1 MRVRGR
7 VLTLAALLAFL
18 FALPAAAPASAEAAP
33 RVKSLPGADR
43 ANVAIRRTAHG
54 IPHIV
59 GSNFR
64 NLAYGYGYA
73 FAQDNICT
81 IASSY
86 VTVRAERSRFFGPD
100 NTWKFEGN
108 GSTVNNLNSD
118 FFFKR
123 IIDTGVVEKLLTQKP
138 PSGPRAEIRSGVRG
152 YVAGYNRYL
161 RDTGVA
167 KLSDPNCR
175 GKEWV
180 RPIREIDVYRYFFKL
195 ALLAS
200 SGVAIDGIGSAQPPT
215 PPVPVG
221 GATTTE
227 KQMELIEGNLERF
240 RFGDA
245 GSNAYGLGSEATSDG
260 HGMVLG
266 NPHFPWQGSQR
277 LYQSHLTVPGKAD
290 VAGASLFGVPIVL
303 IGHTQRLAWSHTVS
317 TARRFTPFELK
328 LVPGSPTTYIYD
340 GQPRQMTA
348 DKVTVQVPGAGGRL
362 EDRTRT
368 LYSSVHGPVFT
379 SILGLPLFPW
389 TSTTAHAMGDINAG
403 NFRYLNHFF
412 ETNLAQSVREYDRV
426 ERRNQGIPW
435 VNSIAAD
442 SKGEAYYA
450 DIGAVP
456 NVPNSKAQACN
467 TALGTQTTQLLG
479 IPILDGSRT
488 SCRWDND
495 PDAIQPGSF
504 GPKNLPSMFRR
515 DYVTNS
521 NDSYWL
527 SNPAQRLEGFA
538 RIIGDERA
546 VRSLRTRLGLRIV
559 QERLAGSDGLPGR
572 RFTLRQLQD
581 AVFNNRQYAGELF
594 RDRLVSICKAEPV
607 MQGSQGPIDVRE
619 ACPILE
625 QWNLRDDL
633 DSRGAVLFRRF
644 ATKLL
649 ALPGPLGSVVS
660 NPAAYEQPF
669 DVNDPVNTP
678 RGLSNNQGT
687 RTAFADAVKELR
699 DLGIPL
705 NARLREYQ
713 YESRGND
720 RVPIHGGPGTLGVFN
735 AITAP
740 FAGKAG
746 FPDVTTGSSF
756 VMAAHLNGTRCPESR
771 SILTYSQS
779 ANPESPYYAD
789 QTRMFSQKKWV
800 DMRFCTEEVLRD
812 RALRVT
818 ELGCVSDSGLRSARV
833 RGARQGRVRFAFK
846 RRFRVPVTVE
856 VRRARAGRL
865 GRRVLR
871 VRRARSFTL
880 KRRLSAGRYVARYTA
895 LGRTGKADRREV
907 AFTVRRASGAQRVG
921 ASRRGF
927 SRRERCGTLR
937 SATLGSPV
945 FGGRS
950 GRPLRLRYKLRRRAR
965 VSVSLLRGKR
975 VVRRLRPRA
984 RRAGTRRAA
993 FRARGLPRGVYRVRL
1008 VVRAGGKRSGTVLA
1022 ARRL

>member
-1 MRVRGR
+1 MRGPGR
-7 VLTLAALLAFL
+7 ALTLGLLSLAGVL
-18 FALPAAAPASAEAAP
+18 PAALPAPAHAAP
-33 RVKSLPGADR
+33 RVQSLPAADR

-59 GSNFR
+59 ASNFR

-86 VTVRAERSRFFGPD
+86 VTVRAERSRFFGPE
-100 NTWKFEGN
+100 NSWKFEGN

-123 IIDTGVVEKLLTQKP
+123 IIDTGVVEKLKAQKP
-138 PSGPRAEIRSGVRG
+138 PNGPRPEIARGVSG
-152 YVAGYNRYL
+152 YTAGYNRYL

-167 KLSDPNCR
+167 NLPDPTCR
-175 GKEWV
+175 GKDWV
-180 RPIREIDVYRYFFKL
+180 RPIREIDVYRYFYKL

-200 SGVAIDGIGSAQPPT
+200 SGVAIDGIASAQPPT
-215 PPVPVG
+215 PPVPLG
-221 GATTTE
+221 PAITRE
-227 KQMELIEGNLERF
+227 RQMELIEGNLDRF
-240 RFGDA
+240 RLGDA
-245 GSNAYGLGSEATSDG
+245 GSNAYGLGSQATADG

-277 LYQSHLTVPGKAD
+277 FYQSHLTIPGKAD

-303 IGHTQRLAWSHTVS
+303 IGHTQRMAWSHTVS

-340 GQPRQMTA
+340 GQPRRMTE
-348 DKVTVQVPGAGGRL
+348 DKVTVQAPGAGGRL

-368 LYSSVHGPVFT
+368 LYSTVHGPVFT

-389 TSTTAHAMGDINAG
+389 SSAQAHAMGDINAG

-467 TALGTQTTQLLG
+467 TPLGTQTTQLLG

-488 SCRWDND
+488 ACRWDND
-495 PDAIQPGSF
+495 PDAIQPGAF
-504 GPKNLPSMFRR
+504 GPKNMPSLFRR

-527 SNPAQRLEGFA
+527 SNPKQPLEGFA

-559 QERLAGSDGLPGR
+559 QQRLDGSDGLPGKG
-572 RFTLRQLQD
+572 FTLSQVQD

-607 MQGSQGPIDVRE
+607 MQGTQGPVDVRE

-625 QWNLRDDL
+625 GWNLRDDL

-644 ATKLL
+644 VTKLL
-649 ALPGPLGSVVS
+649 ALPGPFGSVAS
-660 NPAAYEQPF
+660 NPAAFEQPF
-669 DVNDPVNTP
+669 NVNDPVNTP
-678 RGLSNNQGT
+678 RGLNNNQAT
-687 RTAFADAVKELR
+687 RTALADAVKELR
-699 DLGIPL
+699 DNGIPL

-713 YESRGND
+713 TEARGNE
-720 RVPIHGGPGTLGVFN
+720 RIPIHGGPGTLGVFN
-735 AITAP
+735 AISAP
-740 FAGKAG
+740 FAGRAG

-771 SILTYSQS
+771 SILTFSQS
-779 ANPESPYYAD
+779 ANPQSPYYAD
-789 QTRMFSQKKWV
+789 QTRKYSQKKWV

-833 RGARQGRVRFAFK
+833 RGARGGRVRFAFK
-846 RRFRVPVTVE
+846 RRFRMPVTVE
-856 VRRARAGRL
+856 VRRARLGRL
-865 GRRVLR
+865 SRRALR
-871 VRRARSFTL
+871 VRRARAFTL
-880 KRRLSAGRYVARYTA
+880 KRRLRPGRYVARFTA
-895 LGRTGKADRREV
+895 LGRTGKSDRREV
-907 AFTVRRASGAQRVG
+907 AFAVTRSGGSRRVR

-937 SATLGSPV
+937 SATLRSPV
-945 FGGRS
+945 FGGRAA
-950 GRPLRLRYKLRRRAR
+950 RPLRLRYQLRRRAR
-965 VSVSLLRGKR
+965 VSVSLLRGRR

-984 RRAGTRRAA
+984 RRAGRRRAVFA
-993 FRARGLPRGVYRVRL
+993 ARGLPPGVYRVRV
-1008 VVRAGGKRSGTVLA
+1008 VVRAGGKRSSALLA